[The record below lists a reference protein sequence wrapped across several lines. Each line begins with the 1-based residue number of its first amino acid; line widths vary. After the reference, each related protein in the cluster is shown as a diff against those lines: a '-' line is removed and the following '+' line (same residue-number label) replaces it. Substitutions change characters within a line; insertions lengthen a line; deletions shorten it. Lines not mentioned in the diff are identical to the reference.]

1 MEDEAR
7 VAVGPLAHIRKLPD
21 ADVAVL
27 RECLQAVA
35 ITGPKN
41 DLNSVFAY
49 PSLACVESC
58 GNRSR
63 IEMLDLVY

>member
-7 VAVGPLAHIRKLPD
+7 VAVRPLTHVRMLAD
-21 ADVAVL
+21 ADVAVP

-41 DLNSVFAY
+41 DLNSLSHTPASHVSTA
-49 PSLACVESC
+49 
-58 GNRSR
+58 R
-63 IEMLDLVY
+63 IAPGEMLDLVY

>member
-1 MEDEAR
+1 MDDEAR
-7 VAVGPLAHIRKLPD
+7 VAVGPLTHVRMLAN
-21 ADVAVL
+21 ADVAVP

-41 DLNSVFAY
+41 DLNSPFAY
-49 PSLACVESC
+49 TSLACVESC
-58 GNRSR
+58 ENRSR

>member
-7 VAVGPLAHIRKLPD
+7 VAVGPLTHIRKLPD

-41 DLNSVFAY
+41 DLNSFAY
-49 PSLACVESC
+49 RSLACVLRES
-58 GNRSR
+58 
-63 IEMLDLVY
+63 LQD